1 MIGGFD
7 IQFGAPATYVLPSIK
22 YICELFVVEN
32 IFDAIKHRIGISIYS
47 ANTTFHFNSYIMI
60 LYKRKHT

>member
-32 IFDAIKHRIGISIYS
+32 IFDAIKHRIGIRIYS
-47 ANTTFHFNSYIMI
+47 ANR
-60 LYKRKHT
+60 KRLNDYV

>member
-32 IFDAIKHRIGISIYS
+32 IFDAIKHRINIRNYS
-47 ANTTFHFNSYIMI
+47 ANRKRLIYVMI
-60 LYKRKHT
+60 IYKREHT